1 MCIKRV
7 LACSLVRV
15 LVLSWSS
22 VPGFSVLATLRLEL
36 VLDGK
41 LSVSLWGLVG
51 PEPSTFGLG
60 AQSLVDTELPV

>member
-1 MCIKRV
+1 M
-7 LACSLVRV
+7 LA
-15 LVLSWSS
+15 WSS